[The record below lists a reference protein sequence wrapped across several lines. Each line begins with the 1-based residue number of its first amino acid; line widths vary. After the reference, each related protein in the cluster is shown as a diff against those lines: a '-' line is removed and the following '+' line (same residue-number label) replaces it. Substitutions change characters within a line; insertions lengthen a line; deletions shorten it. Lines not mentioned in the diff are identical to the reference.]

1 METVIRPGIALTAA
15 AAVALGSAM
24 SHTPPGL
31 VEGPAIPT
39 SATLSAQNVMLTGF
53 IADIYNQIQPVVAS
67 AVDSAAALVGAIP
80 IVGPPAA
87 DQIDILYS
95 YGQQAVGGTVY
106 WVDDLVTPLAN
117 GQFWPLSGQPGN
129 YLAGAFNSTVNWGQG
144 LVNTAIGFVQ
154 AEIDWLTSWSPS
166 LPNVVNDVVSA
177 VINTIQNVINWITG
191 WIPGPLAAV
200 PASAATRVAPARS
213 AVTARSVARPAAS
226 IATTTDIGGAADGQP
241 GSSAPT
247 VRTNHRKSRAAGGA
261 AAAVK
266 QARKAAA
273 RSAN

>member
-1 METVIRPGIALTAA
+1 MNAARPGITLTAV
-15 AAVALGSAM
+15 AAVAVGSAIAV
-24 SHTPPGL
+24 TPAVAVTNPL
-31 VEGPAIPT
+31 PAL
-39 SATLSAQNVMLTGF
+39 ATLDAR
-53 IADIYNQIQPVVAS
+53 DILLAGVIT
-67 AVDSAAALVGAIP
+67 
-80 IVGPPAA
+80 
-87 DQIDILYS
+87 DQIAILTT
-95 YGQQAVGGTVY
+95 YGQQALDDTAA
-106 WVDDLVTPLAN
+106 WVSDLVTPLVN
-117 GQFWPLSGQPGN
+117 LQFWPLSGQPGN